1 MKRLASSIALVAA
14 VALAAVPAHAEKS
27 IVVGFGVMHGV
38 ADLASNTGNGVNSAF
53 QSPEIGGR
61 FEYWNF
67 MKENYALNFQANFG
81 FQSET
86 DKPRNDAA
94 TGRREAKFTSS
105 SWGVRLGGDRTW
117 NPLPNTTLFIGPGV
131 EYWTGKAKFVD
142 VGGNNGT
149 YETESVTRVSLSG
162 HTGAMLMMGS
172 NWGISGQLGHKLG
185 MASYEENGGKSS
197 WWPNSIDGAM
207 ELIFKFGG
215 K

>member
-1 MKRLASSIALVAA
+1 MKRLATMITLFALLLAA
-14 VALAAVPAHAEKS
+14 GQALAAEKS
-27 IVVGFGVMHGV
+27 IVVGFGLMHGV
-38 ADLASNTGNGVNSAF
+38 ADLAANTGNGVNSAF

-61 FEYWNF
+61 FEYWNQ
-67 MKENYALNFQANFG
+67 MKENYALNFQANVG
-81 FQSET
+81 FQTES

-94 TGRREAKFTSS
+94 VGRREAKFTTS
-105 SWGVRLGGDRTW
+105 SWSVRLGGDRTW
-117 NPLPNTTLFIGPGV
+117 KPLPNTTLFIGPGF

-149 YETESVTRVSLSG
+149 YETESVTRFSLHG
-162 HTGAMLMMGS
+162 HTGAMMMMGS

-185 MASYEENGGKSS
+185 MASYEENGGKTT
-197 WWPNSIDGAM
+197 WWPSSIDGAM